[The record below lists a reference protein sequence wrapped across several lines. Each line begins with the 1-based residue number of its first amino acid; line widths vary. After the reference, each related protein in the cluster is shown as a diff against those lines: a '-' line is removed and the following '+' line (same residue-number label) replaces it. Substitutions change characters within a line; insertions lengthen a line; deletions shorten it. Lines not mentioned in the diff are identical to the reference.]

1 MSTQTFKIT
10 ADVTMNNSNVNISNL
25 ATIDLPPKF
34 TSFTISDRGVPFD
47 QDSAERSSIYV
58 YRGETNTKGM
68 ASDAARRFA
77 PGTENYFN
85 AYQDA
90 VAHQMELSPDFN
102 TAINNIVYGQYFHV
116 YDTLY
121 MKKDFLTYI
130 QFINN
135 RWMFFFRF
143 ADVFYCFYRRNN
155 TDKFMD
161 IDSIQ
166 NGLFINANLH
176 KFNISTNTLQR
187 VTAFYRDRE
196 INLRIQI
203 TTK

>member
-10 ADVTMNNSNVNISNL
+10 ADVTMNNSNVDISNL

-34 TSFTISDRGVPFD
+34 TSFTISDRGAPFD
-47 QDSAERSSIYV
+47 QDTAERSSNNV
-58 YRGETNTKGM
+58 YRAETNAKAS
-68 ASDAARRFA
+68 ASDAESKFA
-77 PGTENYFN
+77 PGTDESVN
-85 AYQDA
+85 AYQNA
-90 VAHQMELSPDFN
+90 VAHYMELNPQFN
-102 TAINNIVYGQYFHV
+102 TAIDNIVYGQYFHV

-143 ADVFYCFYRRNN
+143 ADIFYCFYRRNN

-176 KFNISTNTLQR
+176 KFNNSTNTLQP
-187 VTAFYRDRE
+187 VTAFYNDRE
-196 INLRIQI
+196 INLRLQI